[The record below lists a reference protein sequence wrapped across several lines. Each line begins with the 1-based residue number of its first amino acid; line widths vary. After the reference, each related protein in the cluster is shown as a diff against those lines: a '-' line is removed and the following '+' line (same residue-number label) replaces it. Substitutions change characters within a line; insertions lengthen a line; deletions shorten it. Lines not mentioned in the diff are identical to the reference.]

1 MTMTLRHLT
10 IFLKVYQQQHITQ
23 AAEQLNL
30 TQPTV
35 SLAIKELETYYGI
48 RLFERLGRGV
58 APTEAGRELYRYAVH
73 ITSLFDEMETRMRN
87 WDSMGV
93 LRVGSSIT
101 IGTHILP
108 SLIQS
113 FQTSFPGMQVEAHIS
128 NSGEIENRLLSNQ
141 IDVGLIESKPAHAE
155 LYSVPF
161 LQDSLC
167 ALTAP
172 DHPLATRPSVT
183 LKDLADYPFLMR
195 EKGSAVRDMVDSSL
209 ALQQIAIRPR
219 WESTSTQ
226 AMIKG
231 VAAGLGVAVLPRVMV
246 QEAAGKGDVVM
257 LPLTPPLLRR
267 LHLVYHKQK
276 YISPSLQNWI
286 TLCQE
291 YGRSAKK

>member
-195 EKGSAVRDMVDSSL
+195 EKGKQPFVHVTLHKNQRIGKTSKQTLVLLADGTSASFTMKNRYFRLEQGVRL
-209 ALQQIAIRPR
+209 
-219 WESTSTQ
+219 W
-226 AMIKG
+226 
-231 VAAGLGVAVLPRVMV
+231 
-246 QEAAGKGDVVM
+246 
-257 LPLTPPLLRR
+257 
-267 LHLVYHKQK
+267 
-276 YISPSLQNWI
+276 
-286 TLCQE
+286 
-291 YGRSAKK
+291 KKLFLKMT